1 MQSGVGRLQDLLN
14 AGLDPADADPSH
26 LDKIRTINVGLLVMA
41 AIALPFALQ
50 YSRLRLWHMTAAVL
64 VTAAVAIATLISL
77 RRNHNA
83 ERAGTVA
90 GFTIL
95 TLLLLSNVTSG
106 GFYDPNFGWLYVV
119 PLVGAAVASRR
130 SVWVFTILVVL
141 ATIAFWALPELGV
154 EIVSRIPPDEHG
166 LQSLLNRMSAEIA
179 IGVLVIALVA
189 RHERNERRIERLA
202 SFDPLTDLPNR
213 RYLEHKLDVYES
225 RARRGDQIAILLID
239 LDRFKTINDSL
250 GHDGGDELLKEVA
263 GRLQGALEDRSD
275 VRAFV
280 ARFGGDEFVVAVER
294 CPSEAWACDLAASLV
309 RRLESPFHVFGY
321 ELFPGGSVGIAL
333 SAEEET
339 WGDVLR
345 RADNALYDAKR
356 RGGGGYATSTKELI
370 GAEERKMAL
379 ESKLRRALDRD
390 ELHLA
395 YQPLV
400 DAQTS
405 TSVGC
410 EALLRW
416 ECGGE
421 AISPAEF
428 IPLAEQIG
436 EIHRI
441 GRWVLQ
447 RACEQQ
453 VRWRKELGVDVK
465 MAVNVSALQLR
476 GDEFLAVLRQVIEQ
490 TAIDPGRLEL
500 ELTESALIDAGQ
512 ATLTLLEQIRDL
524 GVELVLDDFGT
535 GYSSLSYLQRYP
547 FSTLKIDRSF
557 VAAAH
562 ENDQDARLVGS
573 ISALAHSLSL
583 RVVAEGVEEPAQAQ
597 RLRTLHCDVLQ
608 GYYFGRP
615 VSAERCAGLLTAGP
629 LPSTATEASARSVD
643 RHRDPGPGR
652 EDAGVLVG
660 TDLP

>member
-1 MQSGVGRLQDLLN
+1 MQDLLN
-14 AGLDPADADPSH
+14 AGLDPAEADPTL
-26 LDKIRTINVGLLVMA
+26 LDRIRTINIGLIAMA

-50 YSRLRLWHMTAAVL
+50 YTHLRLWHMTAAVL
-64 VTAAVAIATLISL
+64 VTAAVAVGTLVSL

-83 ERAGTVA
+83 QRAGTIA

-95 TLLLLSNVTSG
+95 TLLLLSNATSG

-119 PLVGAAVASRR
+119 PLVGAAVASQRI
-130 SVWVFTILVVL
+130 VWVLTSLVVA
-141 ATIAFWALPELGV
+141 ATLVFWVLPEIGV
-154 EIVSRIPPDEHG
+154 ELVSHIPPEQHG
-166 LQSLLNRMSAEIA
+166 LQSLFNRISAVVA
-179 IGVLVIALVA
+179 IGVLVIAIVA

-202 SFDPLTDLPNR
+202 SFDSLTDLPNR
-213 RYLEHKLDVYES
+213 RYLERKLDVYEA

-263 GRLQGALEDRSD
+263 RRLQGALGDRSD

-294 CPSEAWACDLAASLV
+294 CPSQAWACDLAASLV
-309 RRLESPFHVFGY
+309 RRLERPFHVFGY

-333 SAEEET
+333 SAKDES

-356 RGGGGYATSTKELI
+356 RGGGCYATSSPELI

-390 ELHLA
+390 ELWLA

-400 DAQTS
+400 DAQTCLP
-405 TSVGC
+405 VGC

-416 ECGGE
+416 ECDGQ

-447 RACEQQ
+447 QACAQQ
-453 VRWRKELGVDVK
+453 VHWRDDLGVDVK

-476 GDEFLAVLRQVIEQ
+476 GDDFLAVLREILDS
-490 TAIDPGRLEL
+490 TSIDPGRLEL

-512 ATLTLLEQIRDL
+512 ATLTLLRQIRDL

-573 ISALAHSLSL
+573 ISSLAHSLSL
-583 RVVAEGVEEPAQAQ
+583 RVVAEGVEAPPQVE
-597 RLRTLHCDVLQ
+597 RLLALHCDILQ

-615 VSAERCAGLLTAGP
+615 VRAEACASLLTAGR
-629 LPSTATEASARSVD
+629 LPTPSPAAAAR
-643 RHRDPGPGR
+643 
-652 EDAGVLVG
+652 A
-660 TDLP
+660 